1 MGALGAM
8 YLDAK
13 YAIRYDLHML
23 NSVRTVLKKHQE
35 AESKDREHIYYHF
48 RDKAKATP
56 DRVFLVFEGRKY
68 TYRQLE
74 IASNRLS
81 HWLSAQD
88 VQKGDIICMMH
99 QNHPTFLITFWA
111 ISKIGAIPSLINYN
125 LSGDALLH
133 CLTVAKSKIFLF
145 DPMFEDQVAT
155 IAQAA
160 QKDAGVQLA
169 AYGEATEFQE
179 TSCQLAPALVPSV
192 LRHYSAEDTSEH
204 LLKGIGLKD
213 VCFLI
218 YTSGTT
224 GMPKA
229 AIVQHVRLNG
239 IIWGSAALARLSAND
254 VTYCCLPLYHA
265 TGLYMAMGKCLH
277 VGGTFVLARKF
288 SATRFWDD
296 VYNNNVTVC
305 YYIGELCRYL
315 MNQPHHP
322 LEDKHQVRLFFGN
335 GMGPDI
341 WNAFRERFHIAEVDE
356 FYGAS
361 EGPGGVFNINKNE
374 RTAGAVGYSGP
385 LVHLLRQELKLVK
398 VDPVTEDPI
407 RDAQGFCIPCDYME
421 PGELLV
427 GLTGQGGRSGF
438 DGYYKNKKAT
448 DKKLIH
454 NAFKKGD
461 VYFRTGDLLKRHK
474 EGMYYF
480 VDRLGDTFR
489 WKSENVATT
498 EVSQAI
504 CKHPAIAE
512 ANVFGVSVPHTS
524 GRAGM
529 AALILRQ
536 GVQLDFDDF
545 YRHLASQ
552 LPKYAIPVFLRF
564 VPSMNMTGNFKQ
576 QKVAFRNEGI
586 ENIPEDQQVYWL
598 QSGRYIPFTK
608 QDLARVQEGNVK
620 L

>member
-1 MGALGAM
+1 M

-13 YAIRYDLHML
+13 YAIRNDLHMIH
-23 NSVRTVLKKHQE
+23 SAH
-35 AESKDREHIYYHF
+35 
-48 RDKAKATP
+48 KAKATP
-56 DRVFLVFEGRKY
+56 DRVFLVFEERKY

-74 IASNRLS
+74 VASNRLS
-81 HWLSAQD
+81 HWLLDQN

-99 QNHPTFLITFWA
+99 QNHPTFLIAFWA

-145 DPMFEDQVAT
+145 DPLFEDQVAT
-155 IAQAA
+155 VAQEA
-160 QKDAGVQLA
+160 QDGGVQLT

-179 TSCQLAPALVPSV
+179 TPCQLVPALVPSV
-192 LRHYSAEDTSEH
+192 LRQYSAEDPSEQ
-204 LLKGIGLKD
+204 LLKGIDKKD

-218 YTSGTT
+218 YTSG
-224 GMPKA
+224 
-229 AIVQHVRLNG
+229 
-239 IIWGSAALARLSAND
+239 IIWGAAMLSRLSKND

-265 TGLYMAMGKCLH
+265 TGC
-277 VGGTFVLARKF
+277 GTFVLARKF

-305 YYIGELCRYL
+305 YYVGELCRYL

-322 LEDKHQVRLFFGN
+322 LENKHQVRLFFGN
-335 GMGPDI
+335 GMAPDI
-341 WNAFRERFHIAEVDE
+341 WSAFRERFHIKEVDE

-361 EGPGGVFNINKNE
+361 EGPNGVFNINKNE
-374 RTAGAVGYSGP
+374 RTAGAVGYLGP
-385 LVHLLRQELKLVK
+385 LLHLFRQDLKLVK
-398 VDPVTEDPI
+398 VDPVTEDP
-407 RDAQGFCIPCDYME
+407 CDYME
-421 PGELLV
+421 PGEMLL
-427 GLTGQGGRSGF
+427 GITTQGGRSEF
-438 DGYYKNKKAT
+438 HGYYKNKQAT

-454 NAFKKGD
+454 DVFQKGD
-461 VYFRTGDLLKRHK
+461 VYFRTGDLLKRNK

-498 EVSQAI
+498 EVTQAI
-504 CKHPAIAE
+504 CKYPAIAE
-512 ANVFGVSVPHTS
+512 ANVFGVTVPHMS

-545 YRHLASQ
+545 YNHLSSQ

-586 ENIPEDQQVYWL
+586 DKIPEDQAVYWL
-598 QSGRYIPFTK
+598 QNGKYVPFTK
-608 QDLARVQEGNVK
+608 RDLARVQEGNVK
-620 L
+620 F